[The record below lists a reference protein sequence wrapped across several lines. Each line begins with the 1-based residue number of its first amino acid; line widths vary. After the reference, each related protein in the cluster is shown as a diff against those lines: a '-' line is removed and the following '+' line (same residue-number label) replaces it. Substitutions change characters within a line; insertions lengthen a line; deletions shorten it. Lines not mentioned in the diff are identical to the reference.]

1 MTLSLCLFVHNL
13 IIRFMEDIIIYFLFC
28 KIIMLSNFS
37 EFFSVTTKCWTPPWE
52 GLLFSWLTFIVRLM
66 LFTVSLGPWRS
77 SSSSSSVSS
86 QPGVLY
92 FVVALDPAIFILD
105 FLKHFLRIAS
115 FMCLIYNLKEKYLS
129 NQVLWGYL
137 GPELGLYLRCWL
149 LVWKWRL
156 SVNFKLNWFCIIST
170 LISKFLVCWVKS
182 ALQFLG
188 SFLDFNFSCESE
200 VLLRKSYIIPGTKK
214 LPETQQWHWWQSAQ
228 IPTPTPVWR
237 WADREAIGAKLGI
250 NGSVS
255 VCKQLL

>member
-1 MTLSLCLFVHNL
+1 
-13 IIRFMEDIIIYFLFC
+13 
-28 KIIMLSNFS
+28 MLSNFS

-66 LFTVSLGPWRS
+66 LFTVSLGPRRS

-92 FVVALDPAIFILD
+92 FVVAWDPAIFILD
-105 FLKHFLRIAS
+105 FLKHFLQAS
-115 FMCLIYNLKEKYLS
+115 WVQFII
-129 NQVLWGYL
+129 WGYL
-137 GPELGLYLRCWL
+137 GPEFGLYLRCWL

-188 SFLDFNFSCESE
+188 SFLDFNFSWESE

-214 LPETQQWHWWQSAQ
+214 LPETQQWH
-228 IPTPTPVWR
+228 
-237 WADREAIGAKLGI
+237 
-250 NGSVS
+250 
-255 VCKQLL
+255 

>member
-1 MTLSLCLFVHNL
+1 MLDATVRRITVLLADVYRQVDVVHGELGTLAVFILLL
-13 IIRFMEDIIIYFLFC
+13 ISVFTTRSSVLRC
-28 KIIMLSNFS
+28 SVGSSNFHPRFS
-37 EFFSVTTKCWTPPWE
+37 ETFF
-52 GLLFSWLTFIVRLM
+52 
-66 LFTVSLGPWRS
+66 
-77 SSSSSSVSS
+77 
-86 QPGVLY
+86 
-92 FVVALDPAIFILD
+92 
-105 FLKHFLRIAS
+105 AS
-115 FMCLIYNLKEKYLS
+115 FMSLIYNLKEEYLS
-129 NQVLWGYL
+129 NQVLWHYV
-137 GPELGLYLRCWL
+137 GPELGFYLRCWL

-188 SFLDFNFSCESE
+188 SFLDFNFSWESE

-214 LPETQQWHWWQSAQ
+214 LPEAQQWHWWQSVQ

-237 WADREAIGAKLGI
+237 WAVREAIGAKLGI